1 MINRVFWVVQS
12 LVRADANSGAPG
24 GLHLPSNLLG
34 WNTGAPG
41 GLHLSQQSAGVVGHP
56 RSNLLER
63 HR

>member
-56 RSNLLER
+56 RSNLLEWQ
-63 HR
+63 